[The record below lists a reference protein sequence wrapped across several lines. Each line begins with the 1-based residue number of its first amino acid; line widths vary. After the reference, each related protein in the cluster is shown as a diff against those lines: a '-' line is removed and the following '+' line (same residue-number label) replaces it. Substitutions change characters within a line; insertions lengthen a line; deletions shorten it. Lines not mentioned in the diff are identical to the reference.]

1 MALVCGF
8 TWSSQPLREQ
18 GLGVQRGKWPAQGL
32 LGSNSE
38 AGHSVM
44 VGPSQSPW
52 AEGTVRKGRAQYG
65 DKPCQGAT
73 SLPPRTHL
81 SRQGW
86 ELQASTTVGCGASAL
101 HRAGGKVLRTLPWAS
116 TQRTTL
122 SRRPPPQDA
131 LHAPKSPAAQLRRR
145 GKERWGPVPPRTGS
159 GEAVRDRQICPADWL
174 PRSGL
179 GPMSLQV
186 PGHCTG
192 TARSAQWP
200 SGCPQAAP
208 EPKDPI

>member
-65 DKPCQGAT
+65 DKPCQGAA
-73 SLPPRTHL
+73 SLPTLHSPLQAGLGVASFHHCRL
-81 SRQGW
+81 WGQRSAPGRRQGPQNAA
-86 ELQASTTVGCGASAL
+86 LSLHTTHHPLPQASP
-101 HRAGGKVLRTLPWAS
+101 AGR
-116 TQRTTL
+116 
-122 SRRPPPQDA
+122 
-131 LHAPKSPAAQLRRR
+131 
-145 GKERWGPVPPRTGS
+145 
-159 GEAVRDRQICPADWL
+159 
-174 PRSGL
+174 
-179 GPMSLQV
+179 
-186 PGHCTG
+186 
-192 TARSAQWP
+192 TARTKV
-200 SGCPQAAP
+200 SGCPAEEERKRALGPRPP
-208 EPKDPI
+208 EDWLRRSGERQTDLSS